1 MITAKF
7 SRRTHVPF
15 GYIAM
20 EFARLEFT
28 GKQDVAKLLNNL
40 CFEIEYKKSH
50 EYELKINKLSERK
63 SKIQEELNEWQ
74 KEVEG
79 FKKEHLFWML
89 KKEYREELNILK
101 NECGELSAKFYDLS
115 RAIKQLEDNKY
126 YSAFELSY
134 KFKKLLK
141 ELGFVCKYSN
151 ISKGGACREI
161 YESTCSDEELKSI
174 AEKKLSEFKEKQAK
188 KHKEILER
196 YDDSKIVDSPENF
209 YM

>member
-7 SRRTHVPF
+7 SHRTHVPF

-28 GKQDVAKLLNNL
+28 GRQDVAKVLNDL
-40 CFEIEYKKSH
+40 CFEIEYKKCNEH
-50 EYELKINKLSERK
+50 KLRINKLSERK

-74 KEVEG
+74 KEVES

-89 KKEYREELNILK
+89 KKEYREELTILK
-101 NECGELSAKFYDLS
+101 NVCSELSDKYFALS
-115 RAIKQLEDNKY
+115 RAIKQLEDNEY

-134 KFKKLLK
+134 KFEKLLN
-141 ELGFVCKYSN
+141 ELGFVCKCSN
-151 ISKGGACREI
+151 VSNGGAYREI

-188 KHKEILER
+188 KHEEILEI
-196 YDDSKIVDSPENF
+196 DMQTLNL
-209 YM
+209 